1 MSIHDKSIEE
11 TSINDTKAAI
21 NLFAVLRNLE
31 ELCRLDKTSRELLG
45 SKRQSVNFKV
55 RNGPSATL
63 VFADGVCTMREDEA
77 PGDIKLY
84 FRSGQH
90 FNDMIDGKGN
100 PIPLKGFMKL
110 GFLTKTFTEL
120 SRRLEYYLKP
130 TPTLLLDRDYFRVH
144 TELLLNTAAYAVAC
158 IGNNDKVGKAIAG
171 RIPDGIIAISIEE
184 SGQRVFLR
192 AKQGRLTAMKS
203 SDASPSAFMIFD
215 SIQSANDALS
225 ERVDVHELIVR
236 EKLQLKGLLPMVQ
249 NMSDLLAKVPQF
261 L

>member
-1 MSIHDKSIEE
+1 MSI
-11 TSINDTKAAI
+11 NNTKAAI

-31 ELCRLDKTSRELLG
+31 ELCRLDETSRELIG
-45 SKRQSVNFKV
+45 SKRQSVALIV

-63 VFADGVCTMREDEA
+63 IFADGVCTMREDEA
-77 PGDIKLY
+77 PSDIKLY
-84 FRSGQH
+84 FRSSKH
-90 FNDMIDGKGN
+90 FNDMIDGKGS
-100 PIPLKGFMKL
+100 PIPLKGFTKL

-120 SRRLEYYLKP
+120 TKRLEYYLKP
-130 TPTLLLDRDYFRVH
+130 TPDLLLNRDYFRVH

-158 IGNNDKVGKAIAG
+158 IGNADEIGRAIAG
-171 RIPDGIIAISIEE
+171 RIPDGIIAISIGE
-184 SGQRVFLR
+184 SGQQVFLQ
-192 AKQGRLTAMKS
+192 AKQGRLAAMKKT
-203 SDASPSAFMIFD
+203 DISPSSFMIFD

-249 NMSDLLAKVPQF
+249 NMSDLLSKVPQF